1 MIFSIFQFD
10 RKKHHCSFQFAL
22 LLLVRLSKFSVGHLQ
37 FCMCVCVCVNSLFM
51 ASAYFL
57 SVFLFLSY
65 SYVSV
70 LYVSQIKNLL
80 LCIFSNI
87 NLYNK

>member
-1 MIFSIFQFD
+1 MFFSICTFITSEIEQVFSW
-10 RKKHHCSFQFAL
+10 SFAVL
-22 LLLVRLSKFSVGHLQ
+22 YV
-37 FCMCVCVCVNSLFM
+37 CVCVCVNSLFM

-80 LCIFSNI
+80 LYIFSNI

>member
-1 MIFSIFQFD
+1 LFFSICTFIISEIEQVFSW
-10 RKKHHCSFQFAL
+10 SFVVL
-22 LLLVRLSKFSVGHLQ
+22 Y
-37 FCMCVCVCVNSLFM
+37 MCVCVYVCVNSLFM

-65 SYVSV
+65 AYVGV